1 MKSLLALLC
10 LSITHLH
17 AQEFDRYGGSKAIK
31 GRATG
36 WFHIEEVKGRW
47 FFITPEGH
55 GYIPIGVNHVGTY
68 FSGGAQKLRPTEH
81 NFVKERHAGSLKAAA
96 AHVEKL
102 VRDWGF
108 NYAGYDAPPQL
119 QETMPF
125 SVAFKQTQTSGVT
138 VFGPPQYVD
147 VFAPE
152 FAADLDKRVAES
164 CGKLRENRFLLG
176 YYLIDLPRW
185 GDWAYLDNEE
195 KKQGASWLS
204 FFRSLPPGSSGKLAY
219 DKATQGA
226 ADLKAAELAFTAEIA
241 DQSYRLTAEAFR
253 RHDPNHLVLGERF
266 AGSRL
271 FLPVVE
277 RAAKYFP
284 IVAIQLEGDFDAA
297 TYRHIHQRTGRPII
311 NADHVAN
318 FLTPTTQRVLGGA
331 LKDEAEAAALYAR
344 YLRAAFTEPY
354 FIGYNRC
361 QLASRIFLDGPPAGW
376 KQGILDPAGEPYPL
390 LLKSIT
396 TTNREVLERLYQTS
410 K

>member
-1 MKSLLALLC
+1 MPLGWAFRAFPPQIAEIRRKIIDRPGQISPFLTAMALNAPYL
-10 LSITHLH
+10 
-17 AQEFDRYGGSKAIK
+17 
-31 GRATG
+31 
-36 WFHIEEVKGRW
+36 
-47 FFITPEGH
+47 P
-55 GYIPIGVNHVGTY
+55 PNP
-68 FSGGAQKLRPTEH
+68 LRPRA
-81 NFVKERHAGSLKAAA
+81 FGWKGADGLKKEIPS
-96 AHVEKL
+96 
-102 VRDWGF
+102 
-108 NYAGYDAPPQL
+108 N
-119 QETMPF
+119 
-125 SVAFKQTQTSGVT
+125 
-138 VFGPPQYVD
+138 
-147 VFAPE
+147 
-152 FAADLDKRVAES
+152 
-164 CGKLRENRFLLG
+164 
-176 YYLIDLPRW
+176 
-185 GDWAYLDNEE
+185 NEE

-204 FFRSLPPGSSGKLAY
+204 FFRSLPPGSPGKLAY

-253 RHDPNHLVLGERF
+253 RHDPNHLVFGERF

-277 RAAKYFP
+277 RSAKYFP

-297 TYRHIHQRTGRPII
+297 TYRDIHQRTGRPII

-318 FLTPTTQRVLGGA
+318 FITPTTQRVLGGA

-390 LLKSIT
+390 LLKSII
-396 TTNREVLERLYQTS
+396 TTNREVLEMLYHQ
-410 K
+410 